1 MLRVLTTR
9 QVFMELP
16 MQVNPSYGVSPG
28 NKGAAGLVAQSSV
41 PGPGVSTSNL
51 DLSKR
56 RVVKRGSVVSY
67 HGLRCKVDRVR
78 LGFFWGQTLDVSGRP
93 VPAATLAGSCHEVQV
108 VS

>member
-1 MLRVLTTR
+1 
-9 QVFMELP
+9 
-16 MQVNPSYGVSPG
+16 MQVNPPYGVSQG
-28 NKGAAGLVAQSSV
+28 FKGATLPVARQAA

-51 DLSKR
+51 DLSRR

-93 VPAATLAGSCHEVQV
+93 VPKATLAGACHEVQV
-108 VS
+108 VA

>member
-1 MLRVLTTR
+1 
-9 QVFMELP
+9 
-16 MQVNPSYGVSPG
+16 MQVTLPNGVSPG
-28 NKGAAGLVAQSSV
+28 CNGATLSVARQDA

-51 DLSKR
+51 DLSRR

-93 VPAATLAGSCHEVQV
+93 VPKATLAGACHEVQV
-108 VS
+108 VA